1 MRLHRNART
10 TPFTR
15 GLIVERV
22 RGLGWAVYDAAQS
35 VGVSERT
42 AYKWLARYDEL
53 GEAGLADRS
62 SKPQRSPRR
71 TPVAL
76 RALVLAL
83 RERRMTAW
91 EIAAVA
97 RLPPSTISRLLRQAG
112 QGRLPSAVP
121 RPPVVRYE
129 RQRPGELV
137 HLDSKKLGRI
147 RGVGHRMNQQRWRR
161 QRGIGW
167 EFLHVCVDDYTRLTY
182 AEVLPDETGITVAT
196 FFARAVRWFA
206 KRGVQI
212 ERVLS
217 DNAGAN
223 DSLPMQSLC
232 AEHSIRRYFTRPY
245 TPRTNGK
252 VERLIQTLLRRWA
265 YAAPY
270 RSSAQRT
277 AALLPWLRFYNR
289 ERPHSA
295 LAMKPPI
302 TRLREFHEQRA

>member
-1 MRLHRNART
+1 MKLHRNART

-22 RGLGWAVYDAAQS
+22 RRLGWAVADAAQS
-35 VGVSERT
+35 VGVSPRT

-53 GEAGLADRS
+53 GEAGLWDRS
-62 SKPQRSPRR
+62 SRPRFSPRS
-71 TPVAL
+71 TPRAL
-76 RALVLAL
+76 RELVLAL

-112 QGRLPSAVP
+112 VGQLPSAVP

-147 RGVGHRMNQQRWRR
+147 RGVGHRITGQYTHR
-161 QRGIGW
+161 QRGSGW
-167 EFLHVCVDDYTRLTY
+167 EFLHVCVDDYTRLAY
-182 AEVLPDETGITVAT
+182 AEVLPDETGLAVAS

-206 KRGVQI
+206 RRGIAI

-217 DNAGAN
+217 DNARSN
-223 DSLPMQSLC
+223 DSHAMRSVC
-232 AEHSIRRYFTRPY
+232 GEHGIRRLFTRPY

-277 AALLPWLRFYNR
+277 AALLPWLRFYNC

>member
-15 GLIVERV
+15 QLIVERV
-22 RGLGWAVYDAAQS
+22 RRLGWAVCDAAQS
-35 VGVSERT
+35 VGVSTRT
-42 AYKWLARYDEL
+42 AYKWLARYDEQ

-62 SKPQRSPRR
+62 SRPRRSPGS

-76 RALVLAL
+76 RELVLAL
-83 RERRMTAW
+83 RQRRMTAW

-112 QGRLPSAVP
+112 VGRLPSGVP

-147 RGVGHRMNQQRWRR
+147 RGVGHRITQQRSHR

-167 EFLHVCVDDYTRLTY
+167 EFLHVCIDDYTRLAY
-182 AEVLPDETGITVAT
+182 AEVLDDDGGTTVAC

-206 KRGVQI
+206 RRGITI

-217 DNAGAN
+217 DNAKAN
-223 DSLPMQSLC
+223 DSLAMRSLC
-232 AEHSIRRYFTRPY
+232 AEHGIRRLFTRPY

-277 AALLPWLRFYNR
+277 AALLPWLRFYNHQ
-289 ERPHSA
+289 RPHSA
-295 LAMKPPI
+295 LGMKSPFM
-302 TRLREFHEQRA
+302 RLREFREQRA

>member
-1 MRLHRNART
+1 MKLHRNART
-10 TPFTR
+10 TPFSR

-22 RGLGWAVYDAAQS
+22 RVLGWAVCDAAQS

-76 RALVLAL
+76 RELVLAL
-83 RERRMTAW
+83 RERRMTTW

-121 RPPVVRYE
+121 RPPIVRYE

-147 RGVGHRMNQQRWRR
+147 RGVGHRMNHEPWRR

-167 EFLHVCVDDYTRLTY
+167 ECLHVCVDDYTRLAY
-182 AEVLPDETGITVAT
+182 AEVLPDETGTTVAT

-206 KRGVQI
+206 RHGVQI

-232 AEHSIRRYFTRPY
+232 AELGIRRYFTRPY